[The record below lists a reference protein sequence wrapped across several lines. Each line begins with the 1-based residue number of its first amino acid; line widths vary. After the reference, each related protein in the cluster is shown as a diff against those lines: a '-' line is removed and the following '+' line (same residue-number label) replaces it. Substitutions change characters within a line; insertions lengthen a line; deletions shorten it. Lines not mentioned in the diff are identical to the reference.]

1 MSILSM
7 RKHLNFVRRFADAE
21 NGVVTAEWVAL
32 AGAVLIGA
40 ITVGWIVLNSLK
52 SPASSIGSNIA
63 TCESLAAAT
72 GPGTTT
78 SCP

>member
-1 MSILSM
+1 MKIGWL
-7 RKHLNFVRRFADAE
+7 HDFAKDQG
-21 NGVVTAEWVAL
+21 GVVTAEWVAL

-40 ITVGWIVLNSLK
+40 ITVGWIVLNSLQ